1 MATRSFLRLKLVAAV
16 QKRQFALVLV
26 DPVALNACYARC
38 VARARAAAPGCGGP
52 PLSTDLSQDRQ
63 YARARARAGGLWVSL
78 PSAFVETCS
87 SPAASVLPHV
97 PPPSAR
103 ALTLTLSAGLSVWVS
118 VFSMKALDFG
128 MPRFKRRTEKM
139 HARHIIKFRYPRS

>member
-16 QKRQFALVLV
+16 QKRQFALV

-103 ALTLTLSAGLSVWVS
+103 ALTLTLSAGLSGCHPARSADRLFYEGFGLWNA
-118 VFSMKALDFG
+118 ALQEED
-128 MPRFKRRTEKM
+128 RKDACEA
-139 HARHIIKFRYPRS
+139 HN